1 MASGVFGVA
10 ISGLN
15 AAQAGL
21 VTTGHNIANANTPG
35 YHRQSITQSAAPP
48 AFTGAGFLGQG
59 VNVDTVVRSYNQ
71 FLESQIVSSEARASY
86 FSAFA
91 AQLGQI
97 DNLLADADAGLSP
110 SMQEFFSAVHDVA
123 AHPAS
128 APSRQALLSRAESLV
143 ARFRT
148 MDARFTELG
157 DAANRQVVAAISG
170 INAYASE
177 IANLNE
183 RIVMAQNAAGQP
195 PNDLLDR
202 RDHLVTELG
211 KLAGATVVHPGNGM
225 INVAIGSGQNLV
237 VGSQWVALSA
247 TAGLD
252 DPTRIDVGYQQ
263 GGSVVPIAPAS
274 LQTGTLGALLN
285 FRDRSLVEAQNMLGL
300 VATGLV
306 HTFNAQHRLGQD
318 LDGLI
323 GGDFFSVPSPLVT
336 PRTSNT
342 GNGVVQATLADP
354 AALAASSY
362 RLTYTG
368 ANYQLTRL
376 ADNTVTTYATLPQTV
391 DGINLALASGTPVAG
406 DSFLVEPVR
415 YAARNIG
422 VVLTGISQIAAA
434 APIRTATGSQNTG
447 AAVISAGEV
456 NAPPP
461 VNANLQQPVTI
472 TFTGAGTFNVS
483 GTGTGNPVGVVYASG
498 TAISYN
504 GWTVRISGIPAAG
517 DTFTVGSN
525 TGGVSDSRNMALLA
539 GLQTANTL
547 ANGTATYQGAYG
559 QLVSRMGEQTRQ
571 SGIAA
576 SAQETLRAHTR
587 ESQQSLSGVNLDEEA
602 ANLIRYQQAY
612 QASSKVIE
620 VASRLFETLLGVG
633 AR

>member
-59 VNVDTVVRSYNQ
+59 VNVDTVVRSYSQ
-71 FLESQIVSSEARASY
+71 FLESQIVSSEARTSF
-86 FSAFA
+86 FSTFS

-110 SMQEFFSAVHDVA
+110 ALQDFFSAVHDVA

-128 APSRQALLSRAESLV
+128 APSRQALLSGAESLV
-143 ARFRT
+143 VRFRS
-148 MDARFTELG
+148 MDARFAELG
-157 DAANRQVVAAISG
+157 DTANRQVVATVSG
-170 INAYASE
+170 INAYTRE

-183 RIVMAQNAAGQP
+183 HIVKAQNAVGQP

-202 RDHLVTELG
+202 RDHLVAELG
-211 KLAGATVVHPGNGM
+211 KLAGATVVQRGDGM

-237 VGSQWVALSA
+237 VGGQWVALST

-252 DPTRIDVGYQQ
+252 DPTRVDVGYQL
-263 GGSVVPIAPAS
+263 GSSLVPIASGS

-285 FRDRSLVEAQNMLGL
+285 FRDRTLVEAQNMLGL
-300 VATGLV
+300 VSAGLV

-318 LDGLI
+318 LDGSI
-323 GGDFFSVPSPLVT
+323 GGDFFSVPPPLVT
-336 PRTSNT
+336 SRTGNT

-368 ANYQLTRL
+368 SNYQLTRL
-376 ADNTVTTYATLPQTV
+376 SDNTVTTYATLPQTV
-391 DGINLALASGTPVAG
+391 DGVTLALASGTPASG
-406 DSFLVEPVR
+406 DSYLIEPVR
-415 YAARNIG
+415 YAARNVG
-422 VVLTGISQIAAA
+422 LVLSGISQIAAA
-434 APIRTATGSQNTG
+434 APIRSSAGVANTGS
-447 AAVISAGEV
+447 AVISPGEV

-483 GTGTGNPVGVVYASG
+483 GTGTGNPAGVVYTAG
-498 TAISYN
+498 AAISYN

-517 DTFTVGSN
+517 DTFTIAPN
-525 TGGVSDSRNMALLA
+525 TGGVSDNRNMTLLA
-539 GLQTANTL
+539 DLQVTNTL
-547 ANGTATYQGAYG
+547 ANGTATYQSAYS
-559 QLVSRMGEQTRQ
+559 QLVSHIGDQSRQ
-571 SGIAA
+571 SEIAA
-576 SAQETLRAHTR
+576 SAQETLSAHVR